1 MSKSNLPDLIKR
13 MPVPKNPDP
22 RYITE
27 LQKTLVNAWREVRI
41 VEEQEKTK
49 REAIQA
55 LKEVTMKKLDI
66 LEKNIDKTIA
76 VKMEIYKD
84 SAYRFLE
91 LIDQALASGDNEK
104 LKYAVTGL
112 IKVLDMDLFEGI
124 DKIGRALRGEEVDE
138 IEL

>member
-1 MSKSNLPDLIKR
+1 MSKSNLPDIVR
-13 MPVPKNPDP
+13 RVPVPKKPDP
-22 RYITE
+22 TSIVE

-66 LEKNIDKTIA
+66 LEKNVDKALA
-76 VKMEIYKD
+76 VKMETYKD
-84 SAYRFLE
+84 SVYKFLE
-91 LIDQALASGDNEK
+91 LMDQALASEDNKK
-104 LKYAVTGL
+104 LEYAVTGL

-124 DKIGRALRGEEVDE
+124 DKIGRALRGEDVEE